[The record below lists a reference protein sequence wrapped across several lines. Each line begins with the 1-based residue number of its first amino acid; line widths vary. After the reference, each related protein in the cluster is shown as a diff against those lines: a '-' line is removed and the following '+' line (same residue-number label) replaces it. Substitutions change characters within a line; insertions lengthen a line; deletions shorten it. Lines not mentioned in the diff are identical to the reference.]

1 LTCTVQHEQKFTW
14 CFSKV
19 RGNPRPMTGSS
30 SDSTDRTAACA
41 SDGISSAS
49 SADTPRSCKQA
60 WVMVLSSAGVECA
73 NVSLTASRVVP
84 VTVSFVAT
92 VLRPP
97 NLPSREASNGN
108 ETHDHTPAV
117 FYSLLLPIREHLPIA
132 HTAAQPFRPAV
143 ELKVCSRRE
152 CTCTCKQLKVRWFGV
167 HAPAQLP
174 ALVLKNHK
182 RRGQ

>member
-1 LTCTVQHEQKFTW
+1 LTSPAGACDKVAVHLQHAQKFTW

-92 VLRPP
+92 LRPP
-97 NLPSREASNGN
+97 NLPLCEASNGN

-117 FYSLLLPIREHLPIA
+117 GSKRPFTPYSCPSASIYPLHTPRPQPLLLLPPG
-132 HTAAQPFRPAV
+132 
-143 ELKVCSRRE
+143 S
-152 CTCTCKQLKVRWFGV
+152 
-167 HAPAQLP
+167 
-174 ALVLKNHK
+174 
-182 RRGQ
+182 

>member
-1 LTCTVQHEQKFTW
+1 LTSPAGACDKVDVHLQHEQKFTW
-14 CFSKV
+14 CLSKV

-73 NVSLTASRVVP
+73 NVSLTASRVVI

-97 NLPSREASNGN
+97 NLPSCEASNGN

-117 FYSLLLPIREHLPIA
+117 GSKGPFTPYSCPSASIY
-132 HTAAQPFRPAV
+132 PAV

-152 CTCTCKQLKVRWFGV
+152 CT
-167 HAPAQLP
+167 HASKGKMVWCARTSSTSCARFDEP
-174 ALVLKNHK
+174 
-182 RRGQ
+182 